1 MPEYL
6 APGVY
11 VEEVS
16 FRPKSIEGVSTSTTA
31 FVGPTRRGPVGG
43 TPEVITSLG
52 EFTRVYGGL
61 GNLSFGAATDG
72 APDRVNYLAHA
83 VRQFF
88 DNGGARLYVGRT
100 FLARNNSTGVAESA
114 PIAGAGNTAT
124 RFRARTP
131 GSGLNGV
138 VRVSEKL
145 TPVAG
150 DAALNAAPVGSM
162 LRNRTG
168 ENDNNPG
175 FFVKGAADWR
185 NGEDAQLPAAT
196 ENTRRE
202 LLTLNVEVVDADGN
216 SLQYEDV
223 GYANDHRR
231 FIGSILPQ
239 NPSRRADEMQNPY
252 SLDIQGD
259 VSPFELRAGLL
270 AQAVW
275 PLAGGNDGGEP
286 NDAAYDVALEAVEL
300 VEDISIV
307 AAPGHS
313 AYADYQAIQ
322 GSLISHAERLK
333 YRVAVLDTPP
343 DATINDARA
352 ARGRVDT
359 KYGAM
364 YYPWVI
370 VSNPLARPGDESIP
384 REIALPP
391 SGFLAGIYA
400 RTDILR
406 GVWKA
411 PANEVVRGAIR
422 FEREVTRGQQEVLNP
437 EGVNCLRY
445 FPGRGFLVWGA
456 RTASSDPEW
465 KYVNV
470 RRYFV
475 YLEHSID
482 RSTQWAVFEPNGPR
496 LWANV
501 VDTVSAFLYSEWRN
515 GALLGTTPEEAFFVR
530 CDRST
535 MTQNDLDNG
544 RLVCEIGV
552 AVLYPAEFV
561 IFRIGQKTADMRA

>member
-31 FVGPTRRGPVGG
+31 FVGPMRRGPVGG

-52 EFTRVYGGL
+52 EFTRVYGGA
-61 GNLSFGAATDG
+61 GNLSFSAATDA
-72 APDRVNYLAHA
+72 APETLNYLWHA

-88 DNGGARLYVGRT
+88 DNGGARLYIGRT
-100 FLARNNSTGVAESA
+100 FLARNNDDGVAESA
-114 PIAGAGNTAT
+114 PIAGEGDTAT
-124 RFRARTP
+124 RFRARFP
-131 GSGLNGV
+131 GSGLNGE
-138 VRVSEKL
+138 VRISEKL
-145 TPVAG
+145 TPIAG
-150 DAALNAAPVGSM
+150 DAALNAAPAGSM
-162 LRNRTG
+162 LRNRTS
-168 ENDNNPG
+168 ENDNTPG
-175 FFVKGAADWR
+175 FFVKGADWR
-185 NGEDAQLPAAT
+185 DSADAALPAAT
-196 ENTRRE
+196 ETTRRE

-216 SLQYEDV
+216 SLLYEDV
-223 GYANDHRR
+223 GYAPTHRR
-231 FIGSILPQ
+231 FIGALLPQ
-239 NPSRRADEMQNPY
+239 VPSRRADDLQNPY
-252 SLDIQGD
+252 YLDIQGN
-259 VSPFELRAGLL
+259 VSPFDLRTGLL

-275 PLAGGNDGGEP
+275 RLEGGNDGGEP
-286 NDAAYDVALEAVEL
+286 NDAAYDAALEAVEL

-313 AYADYQAIQ
+313 SFGDYRAIQ

-333 YRVAVLDTPP
+333 YRIAVLDTPP
-343 DATINDARA
+343 DATPGQARDE
-352 ARGRVDT
+352 RGRVDT

-364 YYPWVI
+364 YYPWVV

-391 SGFLAGIYA
+391 SGFLAGVYA

-422 FEREVTRGQQEVLNP
+422 FEREITRGQQEVLNP
-437 EGVNCLRY
+437 EGINCLRY

-470 RRYFV
+470 RRYFI

-515 GALLGTTPEEAFFVR
+515 GALLGATPEEAFFVR

-561 IFRIGQKTADMRA
+561 IFRIGQKTADTRA